1 MDKEGNAQLY
11 RGHTQPDDAA
21 RFSLGCRAPTP
32 DFVIHTYRICG
43 IRMNGKYSY
52 SYRNPCCPILER
64 ERERGGGRKGVG
76 KMAGCLTPSTKMIND
91 FVCMTSIPRL
101 RFPPCVFLFFFF
113 PFSLLA
119 PCDGAEEVHKGASAP
134 LLSLSLSLFMYDQK
148 SPANDHVSSPLL
160 PTICYQRLIKMLT
173 NTRDP
178 SCLKRISLILASPC
192 FGQRARATLF
202 LGVRIHTCLPN
213 RTPLLCRSQQ
223 DLMTNFPPSKTF
235 HLFSPTKCKTT
246 TTPKH

>member
-1 MDKEGNAQLY
+1 MYFFSSSSLFLCSRPVTEQKRST
-11 RGHTQPDDAA
+11 RGP
-21 RFSLGCRAPTP
+21 
-32 DFVIHTYRICG
+32 
-43 IRMNGKYSY
+43 
-52 SYRNPCCPILER
+52 
-64 ERERGGGRKGVG
+64 
-76 KMAGCLTPSTKMIND
+76 
-91 FVCMTSIPRL
+91 PR
-101 RFPPCVFLFFFF
+101 
-113 PFSLLA
+113 PF
-119 PCDGAEEVHKGASAP
+119 
-134 LLSLSLSLFMYDQK
+134 SLSLFMYDQK